1 MTYTLRDKRYAIGTT
16 QFAIVIFLV
25 ALIVYVFTLAP
36 GLLWG
41 GGDFATFQTKA
52 YTGQIESN
60 IFGHP
65 LWVVLAR
72 PFIALPIRDVAY
84 RANLASA
91 VFGAAALAFVFLA
104 ARHIARST
112 GAALLATAALAVS
125 HTFWTYAVMPKPY
138 SLNALLLA
146 ACIYFLLRWGE
157 ERRGRYLYLFAAIYG
172 LSPSNHLVMLTAV
185 AGFITYLVLVARHH
199 RGGGDLRR
207 QFAIAAAVYALAL
220 APYALLA
227 LSADE
232 SAATTAS
239 IGGFL
244 RGFLTA
250 LTSPDK
256 LLLGLGAGI
265 ALLLYQFPASV
276 PIGLIG
282 LRRSWLLDRP
292 AAALLALTAAGN
304 VAFLLGATD
313 PRTGGEYVWN
323 LHYYL
328 LTYVVFALWLAAGL
342 AHLWPHLAR
351 TRLRLVASASLII
364 GLPVVAY
371 ALAPVISRPFVAN
384 LPGFREVGGRDNL
397 TYVLSPWKHNE
408 AGARALGESILN
420 TLPPGSAFL
429 ADYGLW
435 SIINYLQVVEGR
447 RLDVALIQM
456 PAPGAGKQLPLILSQ
471 RNARNL
477 FIADINRY
485 YDVADIETRF
495 DIVAI
500 GPIYHLDPK

>member
-1 MTYTLRDKRYAIGTT
+1 MTHTLRDKPSATGGAR
-16 QFAIVIFLV
+16 FAIVVFFV
-25 ALIVYVFTLAP
+25 ALIVYVLTLAP

-72 PFIALPIRDVAY
+72 PLLALPIGDVAY

-91 VFGAAALAFVFLA
+91 VFGAAALALVFLA
-104 ARHIARST
+104 AGRIARST
-112 GAALLATAALAVS
+112 GAALLATAALAAS

-146 ACIYFLLRWGE
+146 ACIYLLLRWGE

-172 LSPSNHLVMLTAV
+172 LGPSNHLVMLTAA
-185 AGFITYLVLVARHH
+185 AGFITYLVLVAQRH
-199 RGGGDLRR
+199 RDSVDLRR
-207 QFAIAAAVYALAL
+207 QFAIAAAVHALAL
-220 APYALLA
+220 APYALVV
-227 LSADE
+227 LSVGE
-232 SAATTAS
+232 SAATTGS

-244 RGFLTA
+244 RGFFTA
-250 LTSPDK
+250 LTSPAK
-256 LLLGLGAGI
+256 LLLGLGTGI
-265 ALLLYQFPASV
+265 ALLLYQFLASI

-292 AAALLALTAAGN
+292 TAAMLALIAAGN

-328 LTYVVFALWLAAGL
+328 LTYVVFALWLAVGL
-342 AHLWPHLAR
+342 AHLWPRLAR
-351 TRLRLVASASLII
+351 TRLRLMASASLII
-364 GLPVVAY
+364 GLPVMAY

-397 TYVLSPWKHNE
+397 TYVLSPWKHTE
-408 AGARALGESILN
+408 TGARALGESILN
-420 TLPPGSAFL
+420 TLPPDSALL
-429 ADYGLW
+429 ADYGIW
-435 SIINYLQVVEGR
+435 SIVNYLQVVEGR
-447 RLDVALIQM
+447 RLDVTLIQM
-456 PAPGAGKQLPLILSQ
+456 PAVGAGKQLPLILSQ
-471 RNARNL
+471 RDARNL

-485 YDVADIETRF
+485 YDATEIETRF
-495 DIVAI
+495 NIAPA
-500 GPIYHLDPK
+500 GPIYRLTPK